1 MHIGA
6 FMTIKGKYLKGSITV
21 EAAFTFT
28 LTIFVL
34 FLMLGPL
41 LIIKTSSDFM
51 IELNEMSKL
60 RCNYE
65 MIKYASKDTKI
76 YKKIDEYLSENDSLG
91 TNIDNVED
99 ALNCSAILFDF
110 STKYDDS
117 HSEYRN
123 ISFMYDMNTDTYDE
137 STGIVKYD
145 YLVLFSLP
153 FNVLHVNG
161 VNKRLVNMRRAFIGA
176 DGDRFDGEAEAGDMV
191 YVANNVINSYV
202 YHDDINCTYLIKR
215 TNNFQY
221 SNLSSHR
228 NYNNKAYSKC
238 DYCFKNKKLNA
249 NTICYVTQYGDR
261 YHSYNTCPKM
271 TAYVTQIPRENVDIY
286 NLRPCFRCVKKEE

>member
-1 MHIGA
+1 MIN
-6 FMTIKGKYLKGSITV
+6 KYLKGSITV

-41 LIIKTSSDFM
+41 LIIKTSSDF
-51 IELNEMSKL
+51 IVELNEMSKL

-65 MIKYASKDTKI
+65 MIKYAAKDTSI

-91 TNIDNVED
+91 TNIENVED
-99 ALNCSAILFDF
+99 AINYSAMLLNF
-110 STKYDDS
+110 SNKYDDG

-123 ISFMYDMNTDTYDE
+123 ISFMYDMNNDTYDE
-137 STGIVKYD
+137 NTGIVKYD

-161 VNKRLVNMRRAFIGA
+161 VNKRLVNLRRAFIGA
-176 DGDRFDGEAEAGDMV
+176 DGDRFDGESESGDMV
-191 YVANNVINSYV
+191 YVARNVTNSYV
-202 YHDDINCTYLIKR
+202 YHDDINCTYLIKK
-215 TNNFQY
+215 TISFQY

-228 NYNNKAYSKC
+228 NYNNKTYSKC
-238 DYCFKNKKLNA
+238 DYCFKGISLHND
-249 NTICYVTQYGDR
+249 TEIYVTQYGDR
-261 YHSYNTCPKM
+261 FHSYSTCPRM
-271 TAYVTQIPRENVDIY
+271 TAYVTKIPRENIEIF
-286 NLRPCFRCVKKEE
+286 NLRPCFRCVKEEE

>member
-1 MHIGA
+1 MPIGV
-6 FMTIKGKYLKGSITV
+6 FMTNKYLKGSITV

-41 LIIKTSSDFM
+41 LIIKTSSDF
-51 IELNEMSKL
+51 IVELNEMSKL

-65 MIKYASKDTKI
+65 MIKYAAKDTSI

-99 ALNCSAILFDF
+99 AINYSAMLFNF
-110 STKYDDS
+110 SNKYDDA

-137 STGIVKYD
+137 NTGIVKYD

-153 FNVLHVNG
+153 LNVLHING
-161 VNKRLVNMRRAFIGA
+161 VNKRLVNLRRAFIGT
-176 DGDRFDGEAEAGDMV
+176 DGDRFDGESESGDMV
-191 YVANNVINSYV
+191 YVARNVTNSYV
-202 YHDDINCTYLIKR
+202 YHNDINCTYLIKK
-215 TNNFQY
+215 TINFQY

-228 NYNNKAYSKC
+228 NYNNKTYSKC
-238 DYCFKNKKLNA
+238 DYCFKGINLNSD
-249 NTICYVTQYGDR
+249 TEIYVTQYGDR
-261 YHSYNTCPKM
+261 FHSYSTCPRM
-271 TAYVTQIPRENVDIY
+271 TAYVTKIPRENIEIY
-286 NLRPCFRCVKKEE
+286 NLRPCFRCVKEEE